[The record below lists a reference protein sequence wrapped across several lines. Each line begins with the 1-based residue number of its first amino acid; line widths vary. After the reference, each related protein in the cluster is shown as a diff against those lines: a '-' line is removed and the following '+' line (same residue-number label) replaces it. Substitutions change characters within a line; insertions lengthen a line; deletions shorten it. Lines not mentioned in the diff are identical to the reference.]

1 MSDTAADA
9 LVQFDGLMPTE
20 VDVLQEL
27 VRASGATDA
36 LEIGMAR
43 ATSSLAILAAL
54 PSNGTLTSI
63 DPFQLREQDG
73 YGGAGVEAVR
83 QSGFSDR
90 HRQNVDYDYVRHT
103 VIAG

>member
-54 PSNGTLTSI
+54 PSNGTRRQR
-63 DPFQLREQDG
+63 FQRFPVISTAITHLR
-73 YGGAGVEAVR
+73 
-83 QSGFSDR
+83 SGDR
-90 HRQNVDYDYVRHT
+90 YDRC
-103 VIAG
+103 AMPSKEGL